1 MILFTEILLLCPLKG
16 NGGIQSWSKKYLSN
30 FPDNQFRLYPV
41 DIAPNKPST
50 QFRGI
55 DSWIYGIRAFIRAFM
70 NIRKALRKNPQI
82 QIMHTTTSG
91 RNGVLRDYYLGKYCK
106 KRGLKIIMHCHFGS
120 IEKLCLDKGWKGKY
134 YHRNLALYDQIWVL
148 DRHSENVLNSDIRL
162 KDKVFL
168 APNPIDVP
176 NTCNLQP
183 KRYKRI
189 GFVGNLIP
197 SKGIFELIEAVLNLE
212 DDNELVIAG
221 AGKKENVEKILN
233 IINENK
239 KKNIKFLGKLPNQE
253 AVRLIE
259 SLDILALPTY
269 YWGEAFP
276 ISLLE
281 AMGRGKLIISC
292 SRAAIPDMLTSMDG
306 SLCGILVPEKSPKA
320 IADAIRWCQ
329 NHSEEADYMCRKA
342 YEKVCC
348 AYQKD
353 VVYDIYRNN
362 YNKAKSMSVSK

>member
-1 MILFTEILLLCPLKG
+1 MIPLTVILLLCPLQG
-16 NGGIQSWSKKYLSN
+16 NGGIQSWSKNFLSN
-30 FPDNQFRLYPV
+30 FPDDQFRLYPV

-70 NIRKALRKNPQI
+70 NIRKVLRKNPQI

-91 RNGVLRDYYLGKYCK
+91 GSGVLRDYYLGKFCK

-120 IEKLCLDKGWKGKY
+120 IEKLCLDKGWKGKC

-148 DRHSENVLNSDIRL
+148 DRHSENVLKSDIRL

-176 NTCNLQP
+176 NSCNLQP
-183 KRYKRI
+183 KLYNRI

-197 SKGIFELIEAVLNLE
+197 SKGIFDLIEAVLNLE
-212 DDNELVIAG
+212 DDTELVIAG
-221 AGKKENVEKILN
+221 AGKKKNVEKILN
-233 IINENK
+233 IINDNK
-239 KKNIKFLGKLPNQE
+239 KKNITFLGRLPNQE

-269 YWGEAFP
+269 YWGEA
-276 ISLLE
+276 L
-281 AMGRGKLIISC
+281 G
-292 SRAAIPDMLTSMDG
+292 
-306 SLCGILVPEKSPKA
+306 
-320 IADAIRWCQ
+320 
-329 NHSEEADYMCRKA
+329 EE
-342 YEKVCC
+342 
-348 AYQKD
+348 
-353 VVYDIYRNN
+353 
-362 YNKAKSMSVSK
+362 S